1 MTTINYNRW
10 KWAVFILCCL
20 GLLKGFRPSARSL
33 LDYGVDH
40 CNFSVDQMIHEVI
53 PAICPALIYS
63 LVILIIVTDA
73 LNYKP
78 VIVFGSICSIVT
90 WTVTIWFYDGVQLA
104 RIRQWIHGISVAST
118 EVAYFT
124 YMYSITDKSD
134 YKRVTAYCHSAVSLG
149 QFLSGISNQL
159 LLTSYK
165 ILDLPQLNYL
175 SLVASYGTLFFAIL
189 LPKVWD
195 VSDVEHAD
203 GEVYAIP
210 QGINQGINHGG
221 GMDEINAKNCQER
234 DSNSNLAEKSLL
246 QKLRQ
251 VPKQCRQNFLH
262 AYSHT
267 KIIKW
272 SLWYATAFGLFVQV
286 DTYVPSSLWR
296 LISSETGQK
305 KWNGAVHAAQA
316 LLSVVLG
323 LFLAS
328 VGNKVN
334 WKKWGSLILAGG
346 TLIQSGALFFM
357 AATQDLYAAYGCFVL
372 FTAVFQVLAILAKS
386 MVAEFIRERSEG
398 FILGLNG
405 LAACIIYAALTLV
418 ISSRFGLRLGIRD
431 QILFLSGYALV
442 LGVGLFLSGVGY
454 RKRDDRTGLTR
465 GQINESHAAST

>member
-1 MTTINYNRW
+1 MTTIKHKRKW

-40 CNFSVDQMIHEVI
+40 CNLSVDQMIHEVI
-53 PAICPALIYS
+53 PAICPALIFS
-63 LVILIIVTDA
+63 LVILIMVTDV

-90 WTVTIWFYDGVQLA
+90 WMVTIWFYDGVQLA
-104 RIRQWIHGISVAST
+104 RIRQWIHGISVAAT

-124 YMYSITDKSD
+124 YMYSITDRSD

-149 QFLSGISNQL
+149 QFLSGLSNQL

-175 SLVASYGTLFFAIL
+175 SLVASYGTLFFALL
-189 LPKVWD
+189 LPKVWGG
-195 VSDVEHAD
+195 SSVEHVERKVYNIPHQEMNPGTPLG
-203 GEVYAIP
+203 GE
-210 QGINQGINHGG
+210 
-221 GMDEINAKNCQER
+221 MEELNAKKCQEG
-234 DSNSNLAEKSLL
+234 DSNSMLLNFTEKSLF
-246 QKLRQ
+246 QKLLQ
-251 VPKQCRQNFLH
+251 APKQCRQNFLH

-267 KIIKW
+267 KILKW

-296 LISSETGQK
+296 LISSQTGQK
-305 KWNGAVHAAQA
+305 KWSGAVHAAQA
-316 LLSVVLG
+316 LLSVALG
-323 LFLAS
+323 LLLAS

-334 WKKWGSLILAGG
+334 WRKWGSLILAGG
-346 TLIQSGALFFM
+346 TLIQSGALFLM
-357 AATQDLYAAYGCFVL
+357 ATTHDLYIAYGCFVL

-442 LGVGLFLSGVGY
+442 IGVGLFLLGIRNGMTEMV
-454 RKRDDRTGLTR
+454 
-465 GQINESHAAST
+465 